1 MHRIALGFLVAL
13 ALSAPA
19 MAQDGP
25 SSVGE
30 LQIEGVW
37 ARATPP
43 AARQGAV
50 YLAIRNGGKVPDRL
64 VAVSAP
70 VAAKAELHTHLDEG
84 GVMRMRPVKAIEI
97 APGQSAALRPG
108 GDHIMLV
115 DLKAPLKEGERFP
128 LTLRFE
134 HSGTAVI
141 DVPITRSAPASHDSH
156 GPTHSH

>member
-1 MHRIALGFLVAL
+1 MRPIASGFLVTL
-13 ALSAPA
+13 VLSAPA
-19 MAQDGP
+19 MAQDGLR
-25 SSVGE
+25 VGE
-30 LQIEGVW
+30 LQIEGAW

-50 YLAIRNGGKVPDRL
+50 YLVIRNGGKVPDRL
-64 VAVSAP
+64 VSVSAP

-84 GVMRMRPVKAIEI
+84 GIMRMRPVTAIEI

-134 HSGTAVI
+134 HSSTAVI
-141 DVPITRSAPASHDSH
+141 DVPVTRSAPAGHDGHQPAH
-156 GPTHSH
+156 GH